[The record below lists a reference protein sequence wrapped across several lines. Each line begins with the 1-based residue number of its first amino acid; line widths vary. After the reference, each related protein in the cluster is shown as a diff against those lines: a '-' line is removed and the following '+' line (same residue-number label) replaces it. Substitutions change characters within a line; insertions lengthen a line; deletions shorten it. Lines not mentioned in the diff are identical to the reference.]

1 MKDLLNSHFILTI
14 CFATMAFLMVSGLY
28 FLEIPKENVNL
39 INVALGVVLG
49 WVSSPI
55 NFYFG
60 KTDKRKNDEQEI
72 K

>member
-39 INVALGVVLG
+39 INV
-49 WVSSPI
+49 
-55 NFYFG
+55 
-60 KTDKRKNDEQEI
+60 
-72 K
+72 

>member
-1 MKDLLNSHFILTI
+1 MKSLLNPHFILTI
-14 CFATMAFLMVSGLY
+14 CFATMAFLMVLGLY
-28 FLEIPKENVNL
+28 FLDVPQENVNL
-39 INVALGVVLG
+39 INIALGVVLG

-60 KTDKRKNDEQEI
+60 KTDRKNDEQEV